1 MMMEIEEPTNNAFP
15 LPTVFCHSERTVGGE
30 TTSLEPKQDDI
41 DTQEYIADKGDV
53 ELLNEE
59 SFDWGA
65 VENITEAD
73 LQGLELLG
81 TGETVSVGISGED
94 IIIPTAPLEYLL
106 DEIDGIED
114 DIEDIEMTTKSLG
127 KKAGTLL
134 ARYRS
139 SAGLAVTKLVSPLWY
154 VVDLIH
160 RVIEVHRATR
170 CQYKTNYDLVGEP
183 DKGSKERPKEFTVK
197 RKELID
203 ERLVIKE
210 VVIKVNIKVAE
221 ARDISTS
228 MGRAIH
234 EKLEKEV
241 APEPI
246 RIVSSSKEE
255 KWGSRILSLIKGFRQ
270 LSDTKLWRE
279 FPVFGI
285 IDDIPIVGV
294 IDKLELRPSDSKYRL
309 IMSDIK
315 TKRKKGTSQQHLS
328 ATPEHKFQ
336 LMLYK
341 KLLDALISPEYDW
354 SGFFKLHRLNPETPF
369 SDNFMAQIA
378 EETNLSNLAAS
389 CTTLGHLVEVWKSD
403 IQKMNI
409 SKGQTDSTLRVEFI
423 TRGGREQ
430 VSIEPGDTTPVKIQA
445 FRYDPSFVTAS
456 LATSLGFWLGT
467 QPMRGVGI
475 EETWKCNA
483 CEYKEN
489 CEWRQGEASRLGQI
503 GGTSRAKMSISME
516 NFTESR

>member
-1 MMMEIEEPTNNAFP
+1 MMEIDEPDDNAFP
-15 LPTVFCHSERTVGGE
+15 LPTVFCHCERTVGGE
-30 TTSLEPKQDDI
+30 TANLEPKQDDTG
-41 DTQEYIADKGDV
+41 TQEYIADKGNA

-73 LQGLELLG
+73 LQELELLE
-81 TGETVSVGISGED
+81 TGETLPVKIPGENT
-94 IIIPTAPLEYLL
+94 IIPTAPLEYLL

-114 DIEDIEMTTKSLG
+114 DIEDDEMKTKSLG

-134 ARYRS
+134 ARYKS
-139 SAGLAVTKLVSPLWY
+139 SAGLAVTKLVSPLW
-154 VVDLIH
+154 
-160 RVIEVHRATR
+160 
-170 CQYKTNYDLVGEP
+170 CQYKANYDLVGQP

-203 ERLVIKE
+203 ERQVIKE

-255 KWGSRILSLIKGFRQ
+255 KWGSRILSLIMGFRQ

-285 IDDIPIVGV
+285 IDDIPIAGV
-294 IDKLELRPSDSKYRL
+294 IDKLELRRSGSKYRL

-315 TKRKKGTSQQHLS
+315 TKRKKGTSQHHLS

-354 SGFFKLHRLNPETPF
+354 SGFFKFHRLNPEAPF
-369 SDNFMAQIA
+369 GDHFMAQIA
-378 EETNLSNLAAS
+378 EEANLRELVAS
-389 CTTLGHLVEVWKSD
+389 CTSLGHLVRAWKSV
-403 IQKMNI
+403 IQKMDI
-409 SKGQTDSTLRVEFI
+409 SKGQTDPTLRVEFI
-423 TRGGREQ
+423 TRGGKGQ

-456 LATSLGFWLGT
+456 LATSLGFWLGS
-467 QPMRGVGI
+467 QPMRGVRI

-489 CEWRQGEASRLGQI
+489 CEWRQEQASRLGQI
-503 GGTSRAKMSISME
+503 RDTSRAKMDILME
-516 NFTESR
+516 DSAGSR